1 VGTVAAYIDGLN
13 LYYNM
18 RARYGH
24 RHLWLDVVGLVRQLR
39 ASDRVVVVRYFTAIV
54 KNEPAAAQN
63 QDDYIQAMKARNGP
77 MLDVR
82 LGRFK
87 DRSLRSCHRC
97 GEMYICGCGREYR
110 SYEEKETDVG
120 LGAMMVADAARH
132 VAGSTLL
139 ISADS
144 DLAPALE
151 AVRMVV
157 PDQRI
162 FVALPPGN
170 PTASRHLTR
179 VGRVN
184 QFPIT
189 GTALR
194 DAQLPEVMHDPET
207 GRTLVRPA
215 KWR

>member
-1 VGTVAAYIDGLN
+1 VGTVAAYIDGFN
-13 LYYNM
+13 LYYGM
-18 RARYGH
+18 RNKYGR

-39 ASDRVVVVRYFTAIV
+39 AGDHVVVVRYFSAIMKKELV
-54 KNEPAAAQN
+54 AARN
-63 QDDYIQAMKARNGP
+63 QDDYIQAMKACNGP
-77 MLDVR
+77 LLDVR
-82 LGRFK
+82 LGRFR
-87 DRSLRSCHRC
+87 DRKLRSCHRC

-120 LGAMMVADAARH
+120 LGAFMVADAACGL
-132 VAGSTLL
+132 ADSTLL

-151 AVRMVV
+151 AVRLVV

-162 FVALPPGN
+162 FLALPPGSI
-170 PTASRHLTR
+170 ASRHLTR
-179 VGRVN
+179 VGRVS
-184 QFPIT
+184 QFFIN
-189 GTALR
+189 GAALR
-194 DAQLPEVMHDPET
+194 DAQLPEVVHDPET